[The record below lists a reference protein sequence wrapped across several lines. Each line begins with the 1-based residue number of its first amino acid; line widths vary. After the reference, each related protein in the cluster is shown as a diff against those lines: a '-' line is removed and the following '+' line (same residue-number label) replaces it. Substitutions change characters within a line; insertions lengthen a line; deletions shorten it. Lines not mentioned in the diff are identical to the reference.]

1 MNPAG
6 VHLFDDADEYRV
18 HCEKCSKIRNA
29 CWRPRD
35 RINSVIYELE
45 NIRDNGGDFLM
56 FCLETK

>member
-35 RINSVIYELE
+35 RINRVLFMSLRIFRTMEE
-45 NIRDNGGDFLM
+45 IF
-56 FCLETK
+56 